1 MKLRRSLALAAAT
14 AVIAP
19 ASLLSATAAFADTV
33 APGTAPA
40 ATASPD
46 PSKDGTKPGGTAGTS
61 DGKKTDDKKT
71 EEKKDEKPG
80 DGVADKK
87 DETKPDTKVPDAKDK
102 PQPDAGKDGKPG
114 ATTAPSP
121 STPPKDEEEEIGDD
135 LDEEFL
141 CKDVQVDV
149 RLSGVPGKIVAGSGW
164 HTFDLS
170 FVNKSGHDL
179 SGVAFVAAVAKDTDA
194 EEPFDTKQVQLQA
207 YNEDTKRWEAVTI
220 DSLSAGYVGETDV
233 FEADAE
239 VQVKLRLSIKQG
251 APAGSGFTFGGSVY
265 IDDKQECFGVAAN
278 SYRFEIVKPGTDT
291 EGTKPQEGGKTPLPS
306 KKPAKPAPGKLPQLE
321 GNLAE
326 TGASSQLPMFA
337 LAGGAAVA
345 LGAGAMFVVRRKKAQ
360 A

>member
-19 ASLLSATAAFADTV
+19 ASLLSATAAFADTP
-33 APGTAPA
+33 APGATPA

-46 PSKDGTKPGGTAGTS
+46 AS
-61 DGKKTDDKKT
+61 KTDDKKPGDAAGT
-71 EEKKDEKPG
+71 SGDKKDEKPG
-80 DGVADKK
+80 DAVADKQDQKQDDTKQDGKVPDKK
-87 DETKPDTKVPDAKDK
+87 DETKPDT
-102 PQPDAGKDGKPG
+102 GKDGKPVKPG
-114 ATTAPSP
+114 ASVAPSP
-121 STPPKDEEEEIGDD
+121 SAPAKDGEEEIDED
-135 LDEEFL
+135 LDEDFL
-141 CKDVQVDV
+141 CKDVKVDV

-164 HTFDLS
+164 HAFDLS
-170 FVNKSGHDL
+170 FVNKSGRDL
-179 SGVAFVAAVAKDTDA
+179 EGVAFLAAVAKDA
-194 EEPFDTKQVQLQA
+194 EADEPFDNKQIQLQA
-207 YNEDTKRWEAVTI
+207 YNEDAKRWEAVTI
-220 DSLSAGYVGETDV
+220 EDLSAGYVGETEI

-239 VQVKLRLSIKQG
+239 VRVKLRLSVKQG
-251 APAGSGFTFGGSVY
+251 APAGSGFTFGGSMY
-265 IDDKQECFGVAAN
+265 IDSGEECFGIASN
-278 SYRFEIVKPGTDT
+278 SYRFQIVKPGTDT
-291 EGTKPQEGGKTPLPS
+291 DGTKPQEGGKTPLPP